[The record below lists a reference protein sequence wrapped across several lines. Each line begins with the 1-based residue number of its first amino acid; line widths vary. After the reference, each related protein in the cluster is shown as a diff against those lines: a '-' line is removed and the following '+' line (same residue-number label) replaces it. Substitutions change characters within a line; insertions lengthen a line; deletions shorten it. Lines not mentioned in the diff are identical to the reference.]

1 MNISLISTLEFG
13 ETSTI
18 HIKIKNVV
26 ILTGNDT
33 DEIAEEL
40 FDFLF
45 KKYQEGLK
53 ENIKKVTMLL
63 TVLMLCIIKK
73 A

>member
-18 HIKIKNVV
+18 HKKIKNVV

-45 KKYQEGLK
+45 KKYQEGLE

-63 TVLMLCIIKK
+63 TVLMHCIIKK